1 MDQTVLIVILVVFFL
16 DIVGIYTWLVGSKKI
31 VKG

>member
-1 MDQTVLIVILVVFFL
+1 MDQTALIFILVGFFL
-16 DIVGIYTWLVGSKKI
+16 DIVGIHTWLVGSKKI